1 MNTELINRLQAL
13 LDSEALSCS
22 METGCVTPEYV
33 CRMWGSTVPI
43 EDIKDALDRI
53 KKQIN
58 Q

>member
-1 MNTELINRLQAL
+1 
-13 LDSEALSCS
+13 
-22 METGCVTPEYV
+22 METGCVTPDYV
-33 CRMWGSTVPI
+33 CRMWGGTVPI